1 MSLPYFET
9 DSLMLTDWNV
19 SVSTQFLDFRSVEE
33 RKPIGTLVKGSRA
46 EHVIPQCGRVQIS
59 ALRKFRR
66 CGESMIS
73 DSAEGRVTRESREAK
88 AGGGT
93 IRTKTTLSYGDQGW
107 IFSAAMKPDESK
119 LTAWKATL
127 GEDYDCV
134 SSIYRPRSFARALGL
149 MVAEQ
154 LGPRGEERTLTS
166 RFGGVGAKRTFRSQ
180 TVWHGPVVYARDAYE
195 RIASASTDLEKI
207 LLPVFVKR
215 EKYRA
220 QNEYRFF
227 VFCSEAVSDDEEVVL
242 LDASAAMICA
252 MRSDGRAETHFGAG
266 FDESGNSGS
275 VAVVS
280 DGGGATGGDTLGD
293 LMENELAVAESLVE
307 ASQDGRI
314 PAVVRSG
321 GLEGVPGILTRE
333 VETYRAVD
341 TVWSVADGRLLSRR
355 PAVRTATL
363 VAEQFVRAICGVFE
377 EPISRVSIDETDRVV
392 LEIRFPKGSHK
403 GMFAWAGD
411 GRGEWKVSAIGE
423 GGRQD
428 TLSGG
433 VSLDPRQLGG
443 RFERVLEQCGLVR
456 RAPNGRGLQE

>member
-19 SVSTQFLDFRSVEE
+19 YVSTQFLDFRPVEE
-33 RKPIGTLVKGSRA
+33 RKPIGTLVKGSRP
-46 EHVIPQCGRVQIS
+46 EHVIPQCGRVKIS
-59 ALRKFRR
+59 ALRAFRR
-66 CGESMIS
+66 FGESMIS

-88 AGGGT
+88 AGGGM
-93 IRTKTTLSYGDQGW
+93 IRTKRTLSYGDRGW
-107 IFSAAMKPDESK
+107 IFSAAMKPVDEGK
-119 LTAWKATL
+119 FKAWKATL
-127 GEDYDCV
+127 VEGYDCV

-154 LGPRGEERTLTS
+154 LGPRGKETTLTS
-166 RFGGVGAKRTFRSQ
+166 RFGGVGAIRTFRSQ
-180 TVWHGPVVYARDAYE
+180 TVLHGPVVYARDAYE
-195 RIASASTDLEKI
+195 RIASASTDSEKI

-227 VFCSEAVSDDEEVVL
+227 VMCSEAVSDDEEVVL
-242 LDASAAMICA
+242 LDASAAMIDA
-252 MRSDGRAETHFGAG
+252 MRSDGRAEAHFGAG
-266 FDESGNSGS
+266 IDGSGNSGS

-280 DGGGATGGDTLGD
+280 DGGEATGGDTLGD
-293 LMENELAVAESLVE
+293 LLENELAVAESFVE
-307 ASQDGRI
+307 AAQNGRI
-314 PAVVRSG
+314 PTVVRTG

-355 PAVRTATL
+355 PAVRTAAL

-403 GMFAWAGD
+403 GTFAWAGD

-423 GGRQD
+423 EGGKD

-433 VSLDPRQLGG
+433 VSLGPRQLGG
-443 RFERVLEQCGLVR
+443 HFERVLEQCGLVR
-456 RAPNGRGLQE
+456 RAALSS